1 MTHSIGGIVQRTL
14 QIILLLVLGCRPTG
28 PARVEA
34 PADSAAG
41 EVAFRMAG
49 PQDVAILVPVRLN
62 GTGPYDFVLDTGAT
76 LTCLH
81 DELAD
86 SLGLREPAGML
97 GYGAGV
103 GSGGNIR
110 LVEIDSLA
118 VGGARAFDL
127 TGCVLDLA
135 QARAIGIEADGLLGL
150 NFLRAFHVELDFERD
165 VLTLAPSGS

>member
-1 MTHSIGGIVQRTL
+1 MHRTPL
-14 QIILLLVLGCRPTG
+14 PEIALLLIIAVAACRPPG
-28 PARVEA
+28 PSRVEA
-34 PADSAAG
+34 PADSVAG
-41 EVAFRMAG
+41 EIPFRMAG
-49 PQDVAILVPVRLN
+49 PEDVAILVPVRLN

-86 SLGLREPAGML
+86 SLELRQSAGML

-110 LVEIDSLA
+110 LVEIDSVA
-118 VGGARAFDL
+118 VGAARVFDL

-135 QARAIGIEADGLLGL
+135 QAHALGIEADGLLGL
-150 NFLRAFHVELDFERD
+150 NFLRAFHVGLDFERD
-165 VLTLAPSGS
+165 ILTLGPPGP

>member
-1 MTHSIGGIVQRTL
+1 MRRTPL
-14 QIILLLVLGCRPTG
+14 PKIALLLAFALAACRPTG
-28 PARVEA
+28 PSRVEA
-34 PADSAAG
+34 PADSASG
-41 EVAFRMAG
+41 EVPFRMAG
-49 PQDVAILVPVRLN
+49 PQDVAILIPVRLN

-103 GSGGNIR
+103 GSGGSIR
-110 LVEIDSLA
+110 LVEIDSVA
-118 VGGARAFDL
+118 VGAAQAFDL

-150 NFLRAFHVELDFERD
+150 NFLSAFRVGLDFERD
-165 VLTLAPSGS
+165 ILTLSPPGP

>member
-1 MTHSIGGIVQRTL
+1 MNRTRKIVL
-14 QIILLLVLGCRPTG
+14 LLLVAAACRPTG
-28 PARVEA
+28 PSRVEA
-34 PADSAAG
+34 PADSAGG

-81 DELAD
+81 VGLAD
-86 SLGLREPAGML
+86 SLGLPAPAGML

-103 GSGGNIR
+103 GSAGSMR
-110 LVEIDSLA
+110 LVEIDSIA
-118 VGGARAFDL
+118 VGAARAFDL

-150 NFLRAFHVELDFERD
+150 NFLSSFHMQLDFQRD
-165 VLTLAPSGS
+165 ILTLAPTAAR

>member
-1 MTHSIGGIVQRTL
+1 MESR
-14 QIILLLVLGCRPTG
+14 RP
-28 PARVEA
+28 
-34 PADSAAG
+34 
-41 EVAFRMAG
+41 AG
-49 PQDVAILVPVRLN
+49 PQDVAILVPVMLN
-62 GTGPYDFVLDTGAT
+62 GAGPYDFVLDTGAT

-127 TGCVLDLA
+127 TGSVLDLA

>member
-1 MTHSIGGIVQRTL
+1 MDPMRKIV
-14 QIILLLVLGCRPTG
+14 LLVAVATACSPPG
-28 PARVEA
+28 PSRVEA
-34 PADSAAG
+34 PADSASG
-41 EVAFRMAG
+41 EVTFRMAG

-81 DELAD
+81 VGLAD
-86 SLGLREPAGML
+86 SLGLPAPSGML

-103 GSGGNIR
+103 GSAGSMR
-110 LVEIDSLA
+110 LVEIDSIA
-118 VGGARAFDL
+118 VGAARAFDL

-150 NFLRAFHVELDFERD
+150 NFLSAFRMQLDFQRD
-165 VLTLAPSGS
+165 ILTLAPPRP

>member
-1 MTHSIGGIVQRTL
+1 MQRTPL
-14 QIILLLVLGCRPTG
+14 PEIALLLAFALVACRPTG
-28 PARVEA
+28 PSRVEA

-41 EVAFRMAG
+41 EIAFRMAG
-49 PQDVAILVPVRLN
+49 PQDVAILIPVRLN
-62 GTGPYDFVLDTGAT
+62 GTGPYEFVLDTGAT

-103 GSGGNIR
+103 GSAGSIR
-110 LVEIDSLA
+110 LVEIDSVA
-118 VGGARAFDL
+118 VGAAQAFDL

-150 NFLRAFHVELDFERD
+150 NFLRALRVGLDFERD
-165 VLTLAPSGS
+165 ILTLAPPGP

>member
-1 MTHSIGGIVQRTL
+1 MKRTPLLEIG
-14 QIILLLVLGCRPTG
+14 LLLAVTAACRPTG
-28 PARVEA
+28 PSRVEA

-81 DELAD
+81 DDLAD
-86 SLGLREPAGML
+86 SLGLPEPAGML

-103 GSGGNIR
+103 GSGGGIR
-110 LVEIDSLA
+110 LVEIDSIA
-118 VGGARAFDL
+118 VGAAQAFDL

-150 NFLRAFHVELDFERD
+150 NFLGEFHVQLDFEHD
-165 VLTLAPSGS
+165 ILTLSAPRP

>member
-1 MTHSIGGIVQRTL
+1 MKRTWL
-14 QIILLLVLGCRPTG
+14 PKISLLLFLACAACRPTG

-34 PADSAAG
+34 PMDSAGG
-41 EVAFRMAG
+41 EIPFRMAG

-103 GSGGNIR
+103 GSGGSIR
-110 LVEIDSLA
+110 LVEIDSVA
-118 VGGARAFDL
+118 VGAAQAFDL

-150 NFLRAFHVELDFERD
+150 NFLRAFRVELDFERD
-165 VLTLAPSGS
+165 VLTLAPPGT